1 MIPTKEK
8 ESEELESILHLAGCQ
23 QRTAGYND
31 AISKKDIDTVDMEEM
46 EATTLREVRAYVQ
59 TAERK
64 ARIDEIGRRIG
75 GENWTQEE
83 VDFAIQIGMLSQ
95 NEIERLASLRSNKG
109 EK

>member
-1 MIPTKEK
+1 MTTLQDKLDEILELYKRQVLKEENGQFVNYEK
-8 ESEELESILHLAGCQ
+8 L
-23 QRTAGYND
+23 N
-31 AISKKDIDTVDMEEM
+31 KK
-46 EATTLREVRAYVQ
+46 EATQAILTALEAYVQ

>member
-1 MIPTKEK
+1 MKHNKINLQDKLEEILELYMRQVLKE
-8 ESEELESILHLAGCQ
+8 ENRQFVNYERL
-23 QRTAGYND
+23 N
-31 AISKKDIDTVDMEEM
+31 KK
-46 EATTLREVRAYVQ
+46 EATQAILTALEAYVQ